1 MILTGG
7 IVIDVLLSALR
18 RVSSGGHGE
27 QHARRPPVSFFELAV
42 AHPATPPCPSPHK
55 HQALKTPTAI
65 NKRKC
70 VASQSETRKEEL
82 VSMCVTNRLVAAGS
96 ELTVELLQAKCKCRA
111 MEVSGSVRLQSGG
124 LKQFRIR

>member
-18 RVSSGGHGE
+18 HVSAANTASNMPD
-27 QHARRPPVSFFELAV
+27 RPPVSFFELAV
-42 AHPATPPCPSPHK
+42 AHPATLPPCPSSHK
-55 HQALKTPTAI
+55 HQALKAPTAI
-65 NKRKC
+65 NKHRC
-70 VASQSETRKEEL
+70 VASQSETRREEL

-111 MEVSGSVRLQSGG
+111 MEVFKG
-124 LKQFRIR
+124 